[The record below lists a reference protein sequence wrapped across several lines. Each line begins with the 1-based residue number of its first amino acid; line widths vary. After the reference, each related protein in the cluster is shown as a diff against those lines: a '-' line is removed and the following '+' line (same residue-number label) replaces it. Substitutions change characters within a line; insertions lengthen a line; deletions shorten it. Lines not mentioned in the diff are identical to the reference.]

1 MPKALDG
8 FAARSF
14 RHDMEGPTKI
24 RKGFSTME
32 IIYSKKAQQFISLLR
47 GNDAEK
53 TQKMLE
59 QLEEE
64 GYKLKVNT
72 EAFNECKGLRC
83 LRIRSSERWIRIFYG
98 FVDNKIVLL
107 GGLFKKSNETP
118 KRDKD
123 IAYKLLMELKK
134 K

>member
-1 MPKALDG
+1 MQ
-8 FAARSF
+8 
-14 RHDMEGPTKI
+14 
-24 RKGFSTME
+24 

-72 EAFNECKGLRC
+72 EDFNECKGLRC

-98 FVDNKIVLL
+98 FVDNKIILL